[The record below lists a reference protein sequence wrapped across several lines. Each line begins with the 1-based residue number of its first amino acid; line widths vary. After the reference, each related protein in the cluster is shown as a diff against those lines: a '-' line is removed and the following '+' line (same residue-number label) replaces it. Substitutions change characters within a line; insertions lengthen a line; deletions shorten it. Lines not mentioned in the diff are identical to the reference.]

1 MQGSENGKSLF
12 WKLFCLLALG
22 LWGCV
27 NDPGEDVS
35 KKEATLVF
43 LDVGQGLAVLLEQ
56 EGQYALFDAG
66 PDSAG
71 VVDSLVARGVDTLE
85 WVVVSHNHRD
95 HFGGLLE
102 VFSLGG
108 PGEGAFENRR
118 GGTWEERREV
128 ASPRVHIRRLIV
140 GPDTSGGFLR
150 DSVLR
155 AARRLK
161 VPVDTLGRG
170 GRLALGSELRFECL
184 WPPEYMAVGENHAS
198 IVLRAETSDGAGG
211 VPRAVPS
218 GNVPRFVSSGG
229 VPLAVPS
236 GNVPQVVSSGGRG
249 LVLLT
254 GDLDSVGENRLLE
267 MNVDL
272 SADLLQVGHHGSAGS
287 SSLRFLN
294 GVSPR
299 QAVISVG
306 AGNSYGHP
314 AESVMRKL
322 QYVLGDPADSTRSSS
337 ILRTDLDGSV
347 TFKIIPGVGVV
358 QE

>member
-1 MQGSENGKSLF
+1 MCHKERAGSGLWVFF
-12 WKLFCLLALG
+12 WVLAGAFVWILAGMLVLG

-56 EGQYALFDAG
+56 EGRYALFDAG

-102 VFSLGG
+102 VFSSG
-108 PGEGAFENRR
+108 
-118 GGTWEERREV
+118 
-128 ASPRVHIRRLIV
+128 VHIRRLIV

-161 VPVDTLGRG
+161 IPVDTLGRG

-211 VPRAVPS
+211 VPRAES
-218 GNVPRFVSSGG
+218 
-229 VPLAVPS
+229 S
-236 GNVPQVVSSGGRG
+236 GNVPQVVSSGGIPRIVSSGSRG

-254 GDLDSVGENRLLE
+254 GDLDSAGENRLLE

-337 ILRTDLDGSV
+337 VLRTDLDGSV

>member
-1 MQGSENGKSLF
+1 MRYKERAGSGLWVFF
-12 WKLFCLLALG
+12 WVLAGAFVWILAGMLVLG

-43 LDVGQGLAVLLEQ
+43 LEVGQGLAVLLEQ
-56 EGQYALFDAG
+56 EGRYALFDAG

-85 WVVVSHNHRD
+85 WMVVSHNHRD

-102 VFSLGG
+102 VFSSG
-108 PGEGAFENRR
+108 
-118 GGTWEERREV
+118 
-128 ASPRVHIRRLIV
+128 VHIRRLIV

-211 VPRAVPS
+211 VPRI
-218 GNVPRFVSSGG
+218 VSSG
-229 VPLAVPS
+229 S
-236 GNVPQVVSSGGRG
+236 RG

-254 GDLDSVGENRLLE
+254 GDLDSAGENRLLE

>member
-1 MQGSENGKSLF
+1 MCHKERAGSGLWVFF
-12 WKLFCLLALG
+12 WVLAGAFVWILAGMLALG

-56 EGQYALFDAG
+56 EGRYALFDAG

-102 VFSLGG
+102 VFSSG
-108 PGEGAFENRR
+108 
-118 GGTWEERREV
+118 
-128 ASPRVHIRRLIV
+128 VHTRRLIV

-161 VPVDTLGRG
+161 IPVDTLGRG

-211 VPRAVPS
+211 VPQ
-218 GNVPRFVSSGG
+218 
-229 VPLAVPS
+229 AVPS
-236 GNVPQVVSSGGRG
+236 GNVPQVVSSGSRG

-254 GDLDSVGENRLLE
+254 GDLDSAGEDRLLE

-287 SSLRFLN
+287 SSLMFLN